1 MVRSAVVCNGRY
13 LICEDGRV
21 FRMTESGSK
30 EMRFTA
36 SGYFTLQSGTG
47 KQVYLHRLIAQTFV
61 PNPENLPCVNHI
73 DGNKHN
79 NSASNLE
86 WVSQRDNVILM
97 WATGQR
103 KSKNPALIPK
113 HEATI
118 RERYGK
124 SLKELRNGD
133 APMTI
138 TSTNS
143 PNYTRLAS
151 TWLDILSR
159 RQGMRLGCVTIERT
173 EEHDNKNQEA
183 HLHHHCPPPLPAH
196 SGHRGRDGVG

>member
-1 MVRSAVVCNGRY
+1 
-13 LICEDGRV
+13 
-21 FRMTESGSK
+21 MTESGSK

-79 NSASNLE
+79 NSTSNLE

-133 APMTI
+133 AP
-138 TSTNS
+138 
-143 PNYTRLAS
+143 
-151 TWLDILSR
+151 
-159 RQGMRLGCVTIERT
+159 
-173 EEHDNKNQEA
+173 
-183 HLHHHCPPPLPAH
+183 
-196 SGHRGRDGVG
+196 